1 VLELWQRTWLDADA
15 AAVPYAT
22 QSR

>member
-15 AAVPYAT
+15 PAVPYAT